1 MVSGRGYKRSSG
13 KGSLVVMFA
22 ALTLLC
28 VYLANVLPALRI
40 TFYFISSIFMMGIM
54 MERMTVMAFVTF
66 AVVLFLG
73 FLIVPVKLGMLPYLF
88 FFGHYG
94 IFKFYV
100 DGNQQGAGA
109 TIMKLIYFNV
119 CAALMYFF
127 TDGWMIAQ
135 IPFNIPWWG
144 LVIAGELIF
153 LLYDWLFSKASQ
165 WYYGALRARL
175 VGSSRF

>member
-1 MVSGRGYKRSSG
+1 MVRGRGYKRSSN

-40 TFYFISSIFMMGIM
+40 TFYFISSVFLMGIM
-54 MERMTVMAFVTF
+54 MERRTVTAFVTF
-66 AVVLFLG
+66 AAVLFLG

-88 FFGHYG
+88 FFGHYA

-100 DGNQQGAGA
+100 DGSRQGAGA
-109 TIMKLIYFNV
+109 VIVKLVYFNV
-119 CAALMYFF
+119 CAALIYFF

-144 LVIAGELIF
+144 LVVAGELIF
-153 LLYDWLFSKASQ
+153 LFYDWLFSKVAH
-165 WYYGALRARL
+165 WYYGALRSRL